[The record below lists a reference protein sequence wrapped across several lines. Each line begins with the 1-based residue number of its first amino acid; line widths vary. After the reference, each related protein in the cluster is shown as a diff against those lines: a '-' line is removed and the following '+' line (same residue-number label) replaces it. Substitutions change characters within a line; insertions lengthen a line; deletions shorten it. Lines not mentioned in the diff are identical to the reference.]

1 MTKVLAVVFLG
12 GGLGSLLRYLSV
24 MGVNRVAGESFP
36 YGTLFVNIVGSL
48 LIGFIIEGFSN
59 KYLVP
64 VEIRAFLIAGV
75 LGGFT
80 TFSAFSQDV
89 YRLIETGFVP
99 SAVIYTA
106 ASVLLS
112 IAAVFGG
119 VYIARGIWG

>member
-1 MTKVLAVVFLG
+1 MTKILAVVFLG
-12 GGLGSLLRYLSV
+12 GGLGSILRYLSV

-36 YGTLFVNIVGSL
+36 YGTLFVNILGSL

-64 VEIRAFLIAGV
+64 VEIRAFLVAGV

-80 TFSAFSQDV
+80 TFSAFSLDV
-89 YRLIETGFVP
+89 YRLIETGFIP
-99 SAVIYTA
+99 SAAIYVA